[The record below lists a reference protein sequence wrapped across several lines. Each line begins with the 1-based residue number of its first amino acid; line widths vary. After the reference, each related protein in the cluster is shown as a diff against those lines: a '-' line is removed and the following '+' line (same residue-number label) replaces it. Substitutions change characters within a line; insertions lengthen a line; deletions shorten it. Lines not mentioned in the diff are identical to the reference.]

1 MLNTYDVRVKISSK
15 PGPGRLSP
23 VFVPVLMGDVLHLRC
38 SGSWL
43 KVHFYQ
49 ATRKKNSKKDYN
61 EDTCMAILV
70 DAVIITWLFN
80 DRTRLVVSYAW

>member
-23 VFVPVLMGDVLHLRC
+23 VFVPVLMGDILLLRC
-38 SGSWL
+38 FGSRL
-43 KVHFYQ
+43 KTHFYQ
-49 ATRKKNSKKDYN
+49 VTRKKDSEKGSN

-80 DRTRLVVSYAW
+80 DRIRLVVSYA